1 MQLTRKAVQLARE
14 ENSLEKD
21 IRFEYQ
27 GSGTMENMPED
38 KKLEY
43 EKSKKRVREIF
54 EEAMKRGI
62 AIITAVKI
70 ESKERPKSATAFFI
84 NGTNPV
90 ETIGILT
97 LTIERIKKAIS
108 EYAESIMM
116 EDSDNETPK
125 YIG

>member
-1 MQLTRKAVQLARE
+1 MLTLARE
-14 ENSLEKD
+14 ENSLNKD
-21 IRFEYQ
+21 TKFEYH
-27 GSGTMENMPED
+27 GSGAMENMPED

-43 EKSKKRVREIF
+43 EENKKHVREIF
-54 EEAMKRGI
+54 EGAMKCGI
-62 AIITAVKI
+62 AIITAVKT
-70 ESKERPKSATAFFI
+70 EGKERPKSATAFFI

-116 EDSDNETPK
+116 EGSDNEAPK